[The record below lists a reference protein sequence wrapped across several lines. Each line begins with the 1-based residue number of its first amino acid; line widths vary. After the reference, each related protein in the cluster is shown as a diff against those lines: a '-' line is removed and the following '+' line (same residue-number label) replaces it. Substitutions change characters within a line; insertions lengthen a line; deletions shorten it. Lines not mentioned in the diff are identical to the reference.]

1 MTQANRDLIAQYV
14 TKEQNALYRLA
25 YSYTKNESDALD
37 VVQDAI
43 YKALKNA
50 GSLKEPQYIKTWFY
64 RILTNTAIDYLRKN
78 QKYQLTD
85 DESQFEAV
93 DRDHYQELDL
103 DLLFNVLSPQQ
114 RLIISMRYFED
125 MRLNDIAEILGENLN
140 TVKSRL
146 YGALKKLRV
155 TLENTEEDYCYE

>member
-1 MTQANRDLIAQYV
+1 MTQANRDFIAQYV

-50 GSLKEPQYIKTWFY
+50 DSLKEPQYIKTWFY

-85 DESQFEAV
+85 DETQFEAA
-93 DRDHYQELDL
+93 DRDNYQELDL
-103 DLLFNVLSPQQ
+103 DILFQVLSPQQ
-114 RLIISMRYFED
+114 RLIIVMRYFED